1 MRTPPSTS
9 YSQQAA
15 QVIHRPRRS
24 QRSTRHAV
32 RIATARLSKLTL
44 SAALLR
50 NVTLS
55 AALLSAAL
63 LGSGCSSTSAD
74 SQAATTQSANT
85 QSTKASQ
92 EFSGSILVSAAASL
106 NSSFTQISKAFMQ
119 QHPKAKV
126 TLNFGS
132 SGQIATQIQQG
143 APADVAAFADTAP
156 MNALEEAKLVL
167 APSKIFARNS
177 LAILTKA
184 NNPQNI
190 RSLADLTNVG
200 TISLCVQT
208 APCGKF
214 AEQSLNAAGVSIA
227 ETNVTRGADAQ
238 ATMRAVTEGDAEA
251 GIVYATDASPNASVA
266 IEQRY
271 NLNNEYPIA
280 VTKSSSQRLLAAA
293 FVDYVLSA
301 PGQSVLSRAGFL
313 AP

>member
-1 MRTPPSTS
+1 MLAFST
-9 YSQQAA
+9 
-15 QVIHRPRRS
+15 
-24 QRSTRHAV
+24 
-32 RIATARLSKLTL
+32 
-44 SAALLR
+44 
-50 NVTLS
+50 
-55 AALLSAAL
+55 AL
-63 LGSGCSSTSAD
+63 LGTALFGTGCSSTSAD
-74 SQAATTQSANT
+74 NQATDTQSANT
-85 QSTKASQ
+85 QSANAQSTKASQ

-227 ETNVTRGADAQ
+227 ETNITRGADAQ

-251 GIVYATDASPNASVA
+251 GIVYATDARNGTSVA

-271 NLNNEYPIA
+271 NINNEYPIA
-280 VTKSSSQRLLAAA
+280 VTRSSSQRLLAAA

>member
-1 MRTPPSTS
+1 MLAFST
-9 YSQQAA
+9 
-15 QVIHRPRRS
+15 
-24 QRSTRHAV
+24 
-32 RIATARLSKLTL
+32 
-44 SAALLR
+44 
-50 NVTLS
+50 
-55 AALLSAAL
+55 AL
-63 LGSGCSSTSAD
+63 LGTALLTSALLGTGCSSTSAD
-74 SQAATTQSANT
+74 NQATDTQSANT
-85 QSTKASQ
+85 QTTKASQ
-92 EFSGSILVSAAASL
+92 ELSGSILVSAAASL
-106 NSSFTQISKAFMQ
+106 NSSFTQISKAFME

-132 SGQIATQIQQG
+132 SGQIATQIEQG
-143 APADVAAFADTAP
+143 APADIAAFADTAP
-156 MNALEEAKLVL
+156 MLALEEAKLVL

-177 LAILTKA
+177 LAIVTKP

-190 RSLADLTNVG
+190 RSLADLATVG

-251 GIVYATDASPNASVA
+251 GIVYATDARNGTSVA
-266 IEQRY
+266 IKQRY
-271 NLNNEYPIA
+271 NINNEYPIA

-293 FVDYVLSA
+293 FVEYVLSA